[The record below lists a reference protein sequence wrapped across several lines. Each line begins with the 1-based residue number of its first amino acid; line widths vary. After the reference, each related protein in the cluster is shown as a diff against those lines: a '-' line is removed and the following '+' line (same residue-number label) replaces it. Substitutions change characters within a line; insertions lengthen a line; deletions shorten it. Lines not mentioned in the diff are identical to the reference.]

1 MKLDISHLHRSGLTW
16 DDSLPDNLRSAWI
29 NNFEIM
35 EEIKNI
41 QFRRAVVPI
50 DAKNLDIVT
59 LDTGDASSKLICT
72 AIYARFER
80 KAGTYSCQL
89 VFSRSKVLAE
99 DVSTPRAELMAAHMN
114 ASTGHTVKKAFGDL
128 HKRAYKLSD
137 SMVVLHWLSSPRTSL
152 QSWVRNRVIEINRL
166 CDLNDWRHVKS
177 SDMIADLGTRQK
189 VKITDIVEGS
199 EWVNG

>member
-1 MKLDISHLHRSGLTW
+1 M
-16 DDSLPDNLRSAWI
+16 
-29 NNFEIM
+29 
-35 EEIKNI
+35 
-41 QFRRAVVPI
+41 
-50 DAKNLDIVT
+50 T

-89 VFSRSKVLAE
+89 VFARSKVLPE
-99 DVSTPRAELMAAHMN
+99 DVSTPRAELRAAHMN

-189 VKITDIVEGS
+189 VKITDVIEGS
-199 EWVNG
+199 EWVDGLAWMSLPEN